1 MTLPSQPQTPARKR
15 SPFRAVTAAVLFF
28 ICLVGGLFARSE
40 IQKRREKEV
49 AEGKRLFQL
58 SCCGC
63 HGGKISNVAKV
74 PPNLA
79 GVFSRPSLPSGA
91 PATDAQV
98 RATILGGRANI
109 MPSFQD
115 VLDDGQIDDIIRY
128 LHTVGP
134 DARLCSSN

>member
-1 MTLPSQPQTPARKR
+1 MTQPSQPQEPARRR
-15 SPFRAVTAAVLFF
+15 SPLRAVAAGVLILVFV
-28 ICLVGGLFARSE
+28 VGGLLARSE
-40 IQKRREKEV
+40 IQKRRDREV

-63 HGGKISNVAKV
+63 HGGKISDVAKV

-79 GVFSRPSLPSGA
+79 GVFSRRSLPSGA

-115 VLDDGQIDDIIRY
+115 VLTDDQIDDIIRY
-128 LHTVGP
+128 LHTIGP
-134 DARLCSSN
+134 EARLCASN

>member
-1 MTLPSQPQTPARKR
+1 MTQPSQPKE
-15 SPFRAVTAAVLFF
+15 PFGRRFALRAVAAGVLILVFV
-28 ICLVGGLFARSE
+28 VGGLFARSE
-40 IQKRREKEV
+40 IQKRRQRDI
-49 AEGKRLFQL
+49 AEGKHLFQL

-79 GVFSRPSLPSGA
+79 GLFSRRSLPSGA

-109 MPSFQD
+109 MPSFQG
-115 VLDDGQIDDIIRY
+115 VLSDDQIDDIIRY
-128 LHTVGP
+128 LHTIGP
-134 DARLCSSN
+134 EARLCVSN

>member
-1 MTLPSQPQTPARKR
+1 MPTQSSSQTPGRKR
-15 SPFRAVTAAVLFF
+15 STARTVSAAVLIFV
-28 ICLVGGLFARSE
+28 LVVGGLLARAQ
-40 IQKRREKEV
+40 IHKRREREV

-63 HGGKISNVAKV
+63 HGGRISNVAKV

-79 GVFSRPSLPSGA
+79 GLFSRRSLPSGA

-98 RATILGGRANI
+98 RATILGGRSNI

-115 VLDDGQIDDIIRY
+115 VLTDDQIGDIIRY
-128 LHTVGP
+128 LHTAGP